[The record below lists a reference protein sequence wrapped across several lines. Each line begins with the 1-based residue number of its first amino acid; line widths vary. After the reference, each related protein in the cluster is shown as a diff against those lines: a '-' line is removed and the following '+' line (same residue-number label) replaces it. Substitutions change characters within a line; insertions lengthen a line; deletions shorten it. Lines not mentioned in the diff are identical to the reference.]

1 MKRDSGAGR
10 PDDLFVIRPLG
21 KGEPSNAL
29 SLEQAQLIT
38 GSYGKGHVHVNISDC
53 TNRNTHSEENV
64 SPGVTECSRGEGSR
78 PVLPPS
84 A

>member
-1 MKRDSGAGR
+1 MIY
-10 PDDLFVIRPLG
+10 LTVLRPLG

-29 SLEQAQLIT
+29 SIEQQQLIA
-38 GSYGKGHVHVNISDC
+38 GSYGRSHMHVNISDR

-64 SPGVTECSRGEGSR
+64 SPGVTECSRGEGSC
-78 PVLPPS
+78 PVFLPS